1 MDGWRAMCSYTT
13 TRKQEEEEEDAA
25 SAAATAK
32 SLEHLVFAGAA
43 GAAAHRP
50 ASIAC
55 AISE

>member
-1 MDGWRAMCSYTT
+1 MDGWMESNVQSYTT
-13 TRKQEEEEEDAA
+13 TRKQEEED
-25 SAAATAK
+25 AAATAK

-43 GAAAHRP
+43 GAVAHRP

>member
-1 MDGWRAMCSYTT
+1 MCSYTT

>member
-1 MDGWRAMCSYTT
+1 MCSYTT

-43 GAAAHRP
+43 GAGAHRA